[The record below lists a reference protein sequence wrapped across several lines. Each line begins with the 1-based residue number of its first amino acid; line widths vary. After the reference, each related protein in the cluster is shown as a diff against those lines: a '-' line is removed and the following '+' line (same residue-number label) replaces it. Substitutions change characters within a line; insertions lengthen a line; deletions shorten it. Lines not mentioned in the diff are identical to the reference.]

1 MRDVAT
7 LLEALPYIRD
17 FHGKTVVIKYGGAAM
32 TEADLREEFARDVVL
47 LKYVG
52 MNPVIVHGGGP
63 QIGAM
68 MKRLGKE
75 PRFVG
80 GMRVTDEET
89 MEIVEMVLV
98 GRINKEIVGLINH
111 QGGKAVGLSGK
122 DGTLIRARRRVHR
135 TPAGEE
141 LDIADPALAAALGD
155 GIRLMKVNRGTFDI
169 APLSLISVQT
179 IEALGGMAGVAVD
192 QRRFR
197 PNLVVDAAAPFA
209 EDDWVGA
216 TLRLGGARMRVDQRD
231 ERCVM
236 VNIDPDTAA
245 RDPRVLRTIAR
256 QRGACLGVYGAPVE
270 PGRVAVGD
278 LVVLER

>member
-1 MRDVAT
+1 MPGVSMPAGEVGRVAALWRYPVKSMAGQALDAADVGWHGLAGDRRWAFVQEKLIRSDFPWLTMRERSDLGQYRPVLADDSR
-7 LLEALPYIRD
+7 PDRSP
-17 FHGKTVVIKYGGAAM
+17 TVV
-32 TEADLREEFARDVVL
+32 
-47 LKYVG
+47 
-52 MNPVIVHGGGP
+52 
-63 QIGAM
+63 
-68 MKRLGKE
+68 
-75 PRFVG
+75 
-80 GMRVTDEET
+80 
-89 MEIVEMVLV
+89 
-98 GRINKEIVGLINH
+98 
-111 QGGKAVGLSGK
+111 
-122 DGTLIRARRRVHR
+122 R

-155 GIRLMKVNRGTFDI
+155 GIRLIKLNRGTFDV

-179 IEALGGMAGVAVD
+179 IEALGGMAEVAID

-236 VNIDPDTAA
+236 VNIDPDTGV
-245 RDPRVLRTIAR
+245 RDPRVLRTIAQ
-256 QRGACLGVYGAPVE
+256 QRGVCLGVYGAPVE

-278 LVVLER
+278 PVVLER